1 MASSPQ
7 KLRLEHAQEEEVSPA
22 AAELQTK
29 IYLST
34 LKYSDLVQTSTAE
47 AKNERGRLQAILA
60 VTDSEDEASK
70 KKKALTG
77 LLLSWG
83 FTHAKPKS
91 PADATH
97 AGSISHAAYISQP
110 LASVH

>member
-47 AKNERGRLQAILA
+47 AKNERDRLQAILA

-83 FTHAKPKS
+83 FTHAKPNNS
-91 PADATH
+91 ADATTPEVKH
-97 AGSISHAAYISQP
+97 PSTSHISPHF
-110 LASVH
+110 H